1 MQIYWVTTYSISEIN
16 WFQIMHNGSN
26 KNPLVSGYL
35 PKANWFLFALFKLN
49 VSKCGITVQIKKK
62 NGYEQNA
69 KMHLIYMYKM
79 LALQATALVGYTFS
93 SISRHTV
100 Y

>member
-1 MQIYWVTTYSISEIN
+1 MWN
-16 WFQIMHNGSN
+16 NC
-26 KNPLVSGYL
+26 
-35 PKANWFLFALFKLN
+35 AN
-49 VSKCGITVQIKKK
+49 KKK

-79 LALQATALVGYTFS
+79 LALHATALVGYTFS

>member
-62 NGYEQNA
+62 
-69 KMHLIYMYKM
+69 KMDMNKMQKCISYICIKCLHYK
-79 LALQATALVGYTFS
+79 LL
-93 SISRHTV
+93 H
-100 Y
+100 